1 MTEQQEGSTQITTA
15 LHGMNDSTQQVQ
27 NASKEMTADS
37 RTIMNEISLL
47 QNKSSNMQQGIREM
61 SASAEKI
68 NLLGNSLSEISR
80 LMEDSIGKMG
90 QQVDQFEV

>member
-1 MTEQQEGSTQITTA
+1 
-15 LHGMNDSTQQVQ
+15 MNDSTQQVQ
-27 NASKEMTADS
+27 SASKEMTADS
-37 RTIMNEISLL
+37 RTIMNQIALL
-47 QNKSSNMQQGIREM
+47 QNESESMQQGIREM

-68 NLLGNSLSEISR
+68 NLMGNSLSEISR